1 MCGET
6 RADRRKGRTVWT
18 RIMSDSG
25 IGLSN
30 TSGCDRVCHR
40 QRLRSFTV
48 GGGTRTAEGNFSC
61 SDLPKN
67 RTQVIKT
74 QMTRTAALVRGRDS
88 AAAWHEGALRLICKS
103 GPLETGASP
112 HRAPLSKDSLA
123 GLITGQDRRRKARLE
138 HYGLATDSPDVADH
152 QGGKDNVNLPVFL
165 SRDPSPVT
173 HEWTDQAPFL
183 SWGLETTPVE
193 SPTT

>member
-6 RADRRKGRTVWT
+6 RADRRKGRTVRT

-40 QRLRSFTV
+40 QRLRELHCGLRDEDGRGELFLFRSTQKQNSSYQDANDSNCDS
-48 GGGTRTAEGNFSC
+48 TDHRT
-61 SDLPKN
+61 
-67 RTQVIKT
+67 
-74 QMTRTAALVRGRDS
+74 
-88 AAAWHEGALRLICKS
+88 
-103 GPLETGASP
+103 GPETES
-112 HRAPLSKDSLA
+112 
-123 GLITGQDRRRKARLE
+123 Q
-138 HYGLATDSPDVADH
+138 
-152 QGGKDNVNLPVFL
+152 DNVNLPVFL
-165 SRDPSPVT
+165 GRDPSPVT